1 MALYV
6 VRVAGP
12 ERAWIDW
19 DRNRNLPCFTF
30 IQPDA
35 VTRAEA
41 KALMARA
48 NICCGGTLSIARVSR
63 QADV

>member
-1 MALYV
+1 MANFV
-6 VRVAGP
+6 VRVVGP
-12 ERAWIDW
+12 EKAWIGW
-19 DRNRNLPCFTF
+19 DQNRNLPCFTF
-30 IQPDA
+30 IEPEG

>member
-12 ERAWIDW
+12 ERAWIAW

-35 VTRAEA
+35 IGRAEA

-48 NICCGGTLSIARVSR
+48 NICCGGTLSIARVRS
-63 QADV
+63 AS

>member
-19 DRNRNLPCFTF
+19 DRNHLPCFTF
-30 IQPDA
+30 IQPEG

-48 NICCGGTLSIARVSR
+48 NICCGGTLSIARVRS
-63 QADV
+63 